1 MIKQKYKELEQ
12 RVLETKRLE
21 HEDRKLVQKMMYRKY
36 RSGSPQMLS
45 KNVTSNADA
54 DADLVKGR
62 GLEGNR
68 QDRGLTG
75 GQLPI
80 IESAQKVTE
89 SINFMKNKG
98 EEESILNYT
107 FNSKNYPHSNHGNPN
122 NA

>member
-45 KNVTSNADA
+45 KNA
-54 DADLVKGR
+54 GR

-107 FNSKNYPHSNHGNPN
+107 FNSKNYPHSNNGNPN
-122 NA
+122 NV